1 MTDLKMFNQEELA
14 QLINV
19 SRDQVTML
27 REIGVIRAIKTGK
40 CYMFS
45 QEEIKRFQ
53 RDYARFDVSNKI
65 KAIEAYNLVH
75 EQQKA
80 TVGAVATKTTRQNCF
95 Q

>member
-53 RDYARFDVSNKI
+53 RDYAGFDVSNKI

-75 EQQKA
+75 EQQKV

>member
-27 REIGVIRAIKTGK
+27 REIGVIKAIKTGK

-53 RDYARFDVSNKI
+53 RDYAV
-65 KAIEAYNLVH
+65 LM
-75 EQQKA
+75 
-80 TVGAVATKTTRQNCF
+80 
-95 Q
+95 